1 MAGPLDKG
9 PVCGE
14 FVVSSGP
21 KGEPMSEP
29 VIADKKPAVLDL
41 AAGSY
46 WWCRCG
52 RSKKQPFCDGAHKQ
66 GTDRQLSPHQHPEP
80 YSVGV
85 HRDPSH
91 VRHGRCDQGVRDI
104 HWCASQTVA
113 LRPVR
118 VFLRIPESRML
129 PALNRSRTLALA
141 IWWLRDRATSISSH
155 VAPLGLS
162 PRMM

>member
-1 MAGPLDKG
+1 MAGLLDKG

-21 KGEPMSEP
+21 KGESMSEP

-66 GTDRQLSPHQHPEP
+66 GTDFTPLEFKL
-80 YSVGV
+80 
-85 HRDPSH
+85 
-91 VRHGRCDQGVRDI
+91 DQPKR
-104 HWCASQTVA
+104 VA
-113 LRPVR
+113 LCQCKHTG
-118 VFLRIPESRML
+118 
-129 PALNRSRTLALA
+129 N
-141 IWWLRDRATSISSH
+141 
-155 VAPLGLS
+155 APFCDGMHTKL
-162 PRMM
+162 